1 MMKMRY
7 NENTGLYEYYDRL
20 TGEDIFDT
28 FTKVGLKLRRKQR
41 LKVQR
46 KH

>member
-7 NENTGLYEYYDRL
+7 NVNTGLYEHCDRL
-20 TGEDIFDT
+20 TGEDIFDI
-28 FTKVGLKLRRKQR
+28 FTKVVLKLRRRQP
-41 LKVQR
+41 LKVQI